1 MGTAQFPCDGG
12 DGSLGQGGS
21 VPSSCDSVDVGGGGG
36 GGYWGGGAGG
46 DGNDVGGA
54 GGAGSSYW
62 TTGATNTSM
71 SEDTT
76 GQSEVII
83 AYTAPRPDLSVTNT
97 AYPRTVVVG
106 SKLAYTIKATNTG
119 TATAKELKVTDGL
132 PGSVRFNA
140 VSTSR
145 GTCKHVAGPGGLG
158 GTVTCNLAS
167 LNPGKRVTVTI
178 TVTPTRAGKFSDIAH
193 VSASNVK
200 ADTDDKATTEATV
213 KQRG

>member
-1 MGTAQFPCDGG
+1 VLST
-12 DGSLGQGGS
+12 
-21 VPSSCDSVDVGGGGG
+21 CDSTDVGGGGG

-76 GQSEVII
+76 GRSEVTI
-83 AYTAPRPDLSVTNT
+83 AYKAPQPDLSLTNS
-97 AYPRTVVVG
+97 ASPRTVIVG
-106 SKLAYTIKATNTG
+106 SKLTYTINATNTG
-119 TATAKELKVTDGL
+119 TAGAKELKVSDGL
-132 PGSVRFNA
+132 PGSVRFKA

-158 GTVTCNLAS
+158 GTVTCSVAR

-178 TVTPTRAGKFSDIAH
+178 TVTPTKAGKWSDFAH

-200 ADTDDKATTEATV
+200 ADADDKATAQATV
-213 KQRG
+213 KTRA